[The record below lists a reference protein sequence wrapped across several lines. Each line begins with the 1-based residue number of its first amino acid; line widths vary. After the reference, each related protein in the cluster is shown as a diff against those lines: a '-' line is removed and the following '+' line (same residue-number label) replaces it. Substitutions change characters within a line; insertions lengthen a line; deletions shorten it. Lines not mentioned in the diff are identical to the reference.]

1 MQDGALTK
9 IGWVL
14 VRKPVVNK
22 SHRRGIFV
30 EFMQKKIRDPAER
43 YKADAA
49 LTELIFVAFETTN
62 MPRLRR

>member
-43 YKADAA
+43 
-49 LTELIFVAFETTN
+49 
-62 MPRLRR
+62 